1 MNITE
6 ININSM
12 DTLTGSIFL
21 LTTGEEIKD
30 IYITLSKLSKE
41 KLAKTLLSQNV
52 SRENQELI
60 ISELF
65 VNRKFDD
72 LLQKG
77 QSFITQKGN
86 VYSYTPQTRNP
97 ARFKGKFQTIVNL
110 KCESSTVVAIGIT
123 LGNFDF
129 DFSNAQKEF
138 IEDEIVYRNVNLT
151 IYPSSY
157 TISIL
162 EDE

>member
-1 MNITE
+1 MNIAE

-12 DTLTGSIFL
+12 DTLMGNIFL

-30 IYITLSKLSKE
+30 VYITLSKLSKE

-52 SRENQELI
+52 SRENQDLT

-65 VNRKFDD
+65 VNRNFDNF
-72 LLQKG
+72 LQKG
-77 QSFITQKGN
+77 QSTFTQKNN
-86 VYSYTPQTRNP
+86 VYSYTPQSRNP
-97 ARFKGKFQTIVNL
+97 ARFKGVFQTIVNL
-110 KCESSTVVAIGIT
+110 KCDSSTVVAVRIT

-129 DFSNAQKEF
+129 DFSNAQKELV
-138 IEDEIVYRNVNLT
+138 EEEVVYRNVNLT
-151 IYPSSY
+151 IYPSRY
-157 TISIL
+157 TITIL

>member
-12 DTLTGSIFL
+12 DTLTGNIFL
-21 LTTGEEIKD
+21 LTTGEEVKYL
-30 IYITLSKLSKE
+30 YITLSKLSKE
-41 KLAKTLLSQNV
+41 KLAKTLLTQNV
-52 SRENQELI
+52 IRENQDLT

-65 VNRKFDD
+65 VNRKFDN

-77 QSFITQKGN
+77 QSSFTQKGN
-86 VYSYTPQTRNP
+86 VYSYTPQSRNP
-97 ARFKGKFQTIVNL
+97 ARFKGEFQTIVNL
-110 KCESSTVVAIGIT
+110 KCDSSTVVAVEIT
-123 LGNFDF
+123 LGNFNF

-138 IEDEIVYRNVNLT
+138 VEDEIVYRNVNLT
-151 IYPSSY
+151 IYPSRY
-157 TISIL
+157 KISIL

>member
-1 MNITE
+1 MNIAE

-30 IYITLSKLSKE
+30 VYITLSKLSKE
-41 KLAKTLLSQNV
+41 KLSKTLLSQNV
-52 SRENQELI
+52 SRENQDLI

-65 VNRKFDD
+65 VNKNFEN

-77 QSFITQKGN
+77 QSTITQKGN
-86 VYSYTPQTRNP
+86 VYSYTPQSRNP
-97 ARFKGKFQTIVNL
+97 ARFKGDFQTIVSL
-110 KCESSTVVAIGIT
+110 KCDSSTVVGVQIT
-123 LGNFDF
+123 MGNFDF

-138 IEDEIVYRNVNLT
+138 VEEEIVYRNVNLT
-151 IYPSSY
+151 IYPSKY